1 MSTISSETHVTEQL
15 AAYALNLLTDDEAAQ
30 VAAHL
35 VICATC
41 QAELDA
47 YQEITGLLTLATPTV
62 LPPATLKARLMQ
74 EIGAKEDGGETAVRV
89 SAQPRQPFNW
99 RGWFG
104 RRTIWQPVLA
114 LALIILLISNF
125 QLRQQ
130 LDDTRTPANFGTVT
144 LSSETSTEATGLII
158 ISGDGEY
165 GTLIVQN
172 LAQLPEAQ
180 AYQLWLI
187 KDGQRTSGGLFNV
200 SEDGYLAKIIYSP
213 EPLAHYQNFGI
224 TIEPAEGS
232 PGPTG
237 EKVLGS

>member
-1 MSTISSETHVTEQL
+1 MSSETHVTEQL
-15 AAYALNLLTDDEAAQ
+15 AAYALNLLDADEAAQ

-35 VICATC
+35 ATCATC

-47 YQEITGLLTLATPTV
+47 YQEITSLLTLAAPTV
-62 LPPATLKARLMQ
+62 PPPATLKTRLMQ
-74 EIGAKEDGGETAVRV
+74 EIGAEEDGVETAVPTPKAPPKI
-89 SAQPRQPFNW
+89 SW
-99 RGWFG
+99 RNWFG
-104 RRTIWQPVLA
+104 KRPIWQPALA

-144 LSSETSTEATGLII
+144 LSSETSAEATGLII

-213 EPLAHYQNFGI
+213 EPLAHYQTFGI

>member
-1 MSTISSETHVTEQL
+1 MSSETHVTEQL
-15 AAYALNLLTDDEAAQ
+15 AAYALNLLADDEAAQ

-35 VICATC
+35 ATCAAC

-47 YQEITGLLTLATPTV
+47 YQEVTSLLTLATPTV
-62 LPPATLKARLMQ
+62 LPPANLKTRLMQ
-74 EIGAKEDGGETAVRV
+74 EIKANDDVQETAV
-89 SAQPRQPFNW
+89 STNPRQPINW
-99 RGWFG
+99 RGWF
-104 RRTIWQPVLA
+104 RKRPLWQPALA

-144 LSSETSTEATGLII
+144 LSSETSAEATGLII

-165 GTLIVQN
+165 GTLVVQN
-172 LAQLPEAQ
+172 LPQLPETQ

-200 SEDGYLAKIIYSP
+200 SEDGYLARIIYSP
-213 EPLAHYQNFGI
+213 EPLAHYPNFGI

-237 EKVLGS
+237 NKVLGN